1 MFRRL
6 RRWLRRPASTTDS
19 EPEDE
24 TMSDQQRRGVNTRL
38 ADHDG
43 RLTTLESEV
52 ETMREAV
59 ATIDR
64 HAISATAPN
73 DLHEAIETLRGR
85 LDKLGAFARLFRF
98 TDDEVQIRT
107 ARGWVKLEV
116 VDSDGDGVLDVDLAV
131 LPVAEDE

>member
-1 MFRRL
+1 
-6 RRWLRRPASTTDS
+6 
-19 EPEDE
+19 
-24 TMSDQQRRGVNTRL
+24 MSDQQRRGVNTRL

-59 ATIDR
+59 ATV
-64 HAISATAPN
+64 SAAAVSASAAGLPVPSDVTDA
-73 DLHEAIETLRGR
+73 LTTLRGR

-131 LPVAEDE
+131 LPVAGDE